1 MIRWELIERITHL
14 IVTALLVIW
23 MYLLTDWVT
32 VLDAGYTVLTQ
43 TMIDVVKFLEHFQI

>member
-23 MYLLTDWVT
+23 LYLLTDWVT
-32 VLDAGYTVLTQ
+32 ILDHGQGVLTQ